1 MEIYNKAHPYDI
13 MNVNKFSE
21 EEYNRSNLITMVLNI
36 FNKRTFYSLA
46 ICLKNIVLCEYTQ
59 NKIKL
64 VLQTQHLTNEEIII
78 ENNYISFTTD
88 ITNYSQGDFELNYL
102 IQNIFKILFE
112 DNYIDEQTF
121 FAISYNYLDEIH
133 SGYSNTIDILI

>member
-1 MEIYNKAHPYDI
+1 MEIYNKAYPYDI
-13 MNVNKFSE
+13 MNVNKFSKE
-21 EEYNRSNLITMVLNI
+21 EFNRSNLITMVLNS
-36 FNKRTFYSLA
+36 FNKQKFYKLA

-121 FAISYNYLDEIH
+121 FAISYNYLDEIY
-133 SGYSNTIDILI
+133 SGYINTIDILI